1 MGFFDSKYITTVGT
15 TVSRG
20 VEDKYIISSAK
31 TGMIAGLFKDNGEQ
45 LVEHTLESMANS
57 MGIRTE
63 RMYSYA
69 KANYPHGLPKATVYS
84 IADGKAVVLAKVT
97 QVVGANTN
105 SYYHLGP
112 LNNLHAGWM
121 TVCSTYGYLSSTN
134 ELPVLSA
141 TKGYPVYLKDL
152 VSVVKE
158 ATLEERSNGSLE
170 QWGPA
175 ANAGNVPNRVA
186 SPAALQTVAEP
197 TPFRVDAAASGD
209 SVTLSYVW
217 EVPTTVIITP
227 ATTKLVNGVSTVV
240 PAVTVVRKI
249 LQTEEVSLVT
259 FVPAE
264 DYDYFQVRY
273 IKNNNAGYWLYRLG
287 AGTHVEIDAIFNST
301 PTTPGEFLPNIYF
314 RHLSTSQDT
323 NKTSVAYK
331 TSQKMAKYLG
341 VDYQAMI
348 EAIHENPDIAQVD
361 QALMTFAVP
370 ANTTNPLEQQYLFTF
385 FDKLYLASGGV
396 AVGGEWTLGRIE
408 SSSVEVGDGGT
419 METSHHTA
427 ASLLLNKILNGID
440 TSPIRVTIEDKL
452 LKTGLSC
459 QGIFKRK
466 KAGVIAAVGEYTS
479 TFIVETISYKYTTNE
494 VIGHEAGSTW
504 EYEGAPIYS
513 EVEQT
518 LVRPIDSYLYRKQ
531 ITSNVYEEI
540 QVYDLKM
547 TYYMWGGYST
557 LGDNLDA
564 ILLVPLDHSI
574 LKTYP
579 LADKEN
585 LYARSIHYVFNSR
598 VVTKVK
604 WYQQSIVG
612 DLLTAA
618 AIIWTVA
625 SLGADGGAAYSAAIA
640 IGATAGQAALI
651 AAVVVLGG
659 ILTSMLIVEGL
670 KIFVKLV
677 GTKLAFIAAVI
688 ATIYGGFKAIEA
700 GSIKGAPWAAE
711 LLQLGNGLASA
722 VSSTIAEAMQALTQ
736 EAKAFDLLI
745 AEKTELLEDAN
756 KLLEQQTLL
765 SPFVIFGENP
775 DEFYNRTIHA
785 GNIGILGI
793 DSIASYV
800 DIALTLPTINDT
812 LKGYSYA

>member
-1 MGFFDSKYITTVGT
+1 MGFFDSEYITTVGT

-31 TGMIAGLFKDNGEQ
+31 TGMINGLFKDNGEQ

-69 KANYPHGLPKATVYS
+69 KANYPHGLPKATLYS
-84 IADGKAVVLAKVT
+84 IADGKAVVLAKLA
-97 QVVGANTN
+97 QEVGANTN
-105 SYYHLGP
+105 SYYHFGP

-141 TKGYPVYLKDL
+141 AKGYPVYLKDL

-158 ATLEERSNGSLE
+158 ATLEERANGSLE

-175 ANAGNVPNRVA
+175 ANVGHVPNRLA
-186 SPAALQTVAEP
+186 FTTALQAVAEP
-197 TPFRVDAAASGD
+197 TPFRVDPAASVD

-217 EVPTTVIITP
+217 EVPTTVVITP

-249 LQTEEVSLVT
+249 LQTEEVSLPT

-273 IKNNNAGYWLYRLG
+273 IKNNNAGYWLYQLG

-323 NKTSVAYK
+323 DKTSVAYK

-341 VDYQAMI
+341 VDYQAML

-370 ANTTNPLEQQYLFTF
+370 ANTTNPIEQQYLFDF

-396 AVGGEWTLGRIE
+396 AVGEGWTLGNVGAGWID
-408 SSSVEVGDGGT
+408 SSGEFDKVISPEAVAIGK
-419 METSHHTA
+419 
-427 ASLLLNKILNGID
+427 LLDKDMSNH
-440 TSPIRVTIEDKL
+440 IRVTIEDKL

-479 TFIVETISYKYTTNE
+479 SFITETTTYTYTAN
-494 VIGHEAGSTW
+494 VITGHTPGSHWDAG
-504 EYEGAPIYS
+504 GIPIYS
-513 EVEQT
+513 DVEQILT
-518 LVRPIDSYLYRKQ
+518 RPIDSYLYRKQ
-531 ITSNVYEEI
+531 ISTHVYEEI

-579 LADKEN
+579 LADKEA

-598 VVTKVK
+598 VVTKVE
-604 WYQQSIVG
+604 WYQKDIVG
-612 DLLTAA
+612 DILTAA
-618 AIIWTVA
+618 AIVWSVA
-625 SLGADGGAAYSAAIA
+625 TLGSDGGAAYSLAIS
-640 IGATAGQAALI
+640 IGATVAQAVLI

-670 KIFVKLV
+670 KLFVKAV
-677 GTKLAFIAAVI
+677 GAEVAFVAAVVAI
-688 ATIYGGFKAIEA
+688 IYGGFKAMEA
-700 GSIKGAPWAAE
+700 GSIKGAPWATE

-736 EAKAFDLLI
+736 EAKDFDLLMD
-745 AEKTELLEDAN
+745 EKTELLEDAN

-765 SPFVIFGENP
+765 SPFVIFGESP
-775 DEFYNRTIHA
+775 TDFYNRTIHS
-785 GNIGILGI
+785 GNIGVLGI

-812 LKGYSYA
+812 LEGYSYAT

>member
-31 TGMIAGLFKDNGEQ
+31 TGIIAGLFKDNGEQ

-69 KANYPHGLPKATVYS
+69 KANYPHGLPKATLYS
-84 IADGKAVVLAKVT
+84 IADGKAVVLAKLA
-97 QVVGANTN
+97 QEVGANTN
-105 SYYHLGP
+105 SYYHFGP

-301 PTTPGEFLPNIYF
+301 PTTPGEFFPSIYF

-323 NKTSVAYK
+323 DKTSVAYK

-361 QALMTFAVP
+361 QALLTFAVP
-370 ANTTNPLEQQYLFTF
+370 ANTTNPIEQQYLYDF

-396 AVGGEWTLGRIE
+396 AVGNGWSLGNVG
-408 SSSVEVGDGGT
+408 SGSVEVGDSGSRALSP
-419 METSHHTA
+419 EELAVSK
-427 ASLLLNKILNGID
+427 LLEKNV
-440 TSPIRVTIEDKL
+440 TQHIRVTIEDAR

-459 QGIFKRK
+459 QGIYKRK
-466 KAGVIAAVGEYTS
+466 KAGVIAAVGKYTS
-479 TFIVETISYKYTTNE
+479 SFITETTAYTYTSN
-494 VIGHEAGSTW
+494 VITGYGPGSTW

-513 EVEQT
+513 EAEQT
-518 LVRPIDSYLYRKQ
+518 LTRPIDSYLYRKQ

-557 LGDNLDA
+557 LGDNLDT
-564 ILLVPLDHSI
+564 ILLVPLDRSI
-574 LKTYP
+574 IKTYS
-579 LADKEN
+579 LADKED

-604 WYQQSIVG
+604 WYQQAIIG

-618 AIIWTVA
+618 AIIWTVV

-677 GTKLAFIAAVI
+677 GAKLAFIAAVI

-700 GSIKGAPWAAE
+700 GSIKGAPWATE

-736 EAKAFDLLI
+736 EAKAFDLLME
-745 AEKTELLEDAN
+745 EKTELLEDAN

-765 SPFVIFGENP
+765 SPFVIFGESP
-775 DEFYNRTIHA
+775 TDFYNRTIHS
-785 GNIGILGI
+785 GNIGVLGI

-812 LKGYSYA
+812 LEGYSYV